1 MPVPNL
7 RRPFPAPVTISAT
20 APLAMELNGAL
31 AAALRKVKGR
41 SSRIALLH
49 QNNAPR

>member
-1 MPVPNL
+1 MPVIGTL
-7 RRPFPAPVTISAT
+7 TITTPVTISAT
-20 APLAMELNGAL
+20 APLAMELNEAL
-31 AAALRKVKGR
+31 AAARLRKVKGR